1 VSRRR
6 LSREQWRVWIA
17 KQAESGQGVAAF
29 CATNDLPQ
37 QSFYLWRRK
46 LRAEPSSAGN
56 GQAGIGQAGNGPAK
70 ISSAFVSVSVAGLAG
85 VIVELPCGALIRV
98 PPDDL
103 VIGQV
108 IDALLRNGG
117 GR

>member
-1 VSRRR
+1 MSRRR
-6 LSREQWRVWIA
+6 LSREQWQVWIA
-17 KQAESGQGVAAF
+17 KQAESGQSVAAF

-46 LRAEPSSAGN
+46 LRAEPSS
-56 GQAGIGQAGNGPAK
+56 AGIGQAGNGPAK